1 MEKQDFLD
9 KLRLALGGKVTP
21 EVMTD
26 TMNYYEEYIN
36 TELRLG
42 KSPDEVMETLGDPRL
57 IARTIVE
64 TKGRRYGDVSAL
76 SDEDGENGE
85 GHELR
90 VRLVRIPGWVWLIVF
105 FIVIWLIVSFI
116 FRVLIKFA
124 PILLVIAL
132 ATFIYKRL
140 RGGI

>member
-9 KLRLALGGKVTP
+9 KLRLALAGKVTP

-42 KSPDEVMETLGDPRL
+42 KSPDDVMETLGDPRL

-64 TKGRRYGDVSAL
+64 TKGGRYGDVSAL
-76 SDEDGENGE
+76 SGEDGENGE

-90 VRLVRIPGWVWLIVF
+90 VRLVKIPGWVWLIVF
-105 FIVIWLIVSFI
+105 FVVIWLIVSII
-116 FRVLIKFA
+116 FRVLIKLA

-140 RGGI
+140 RGDA

>member
-1 MEKQDFLD
+1 MEKQEFLD
-9 KLRLALGGKVTP
+9 NLRLALRGRVTP

-42 KSPDEVMETLGDPRL
+42 KHPDEVMEALGDPRL

-64 TKGRRYGDVSAL
+64 TKGGRIGDDSVS
-76 SDEDGENGE
+76 SGEDGEYG
-85 GHELR
+85 GGRELR
-90 VRLVRIPGWVWLIVF
+90 GRLVRIPGWVWLIVF
-105 FIVIWLIVSFI
+105 FIMVWLIVSII

-124 PILLVIAL
+124 PILLVIAIVL
-132 ATFIYKRL
+132 FFYR
-140 RGGI
+140 RFGGDE

>member
-1 MEKQDFLD
+1 MEKQEFLD

-26 TMNYYEEYIN
+26 AMNYYEEYIN

-42 KSPDEVMETLGDPRL
+42 KSPAEVMEELGDPRL

-64 TKGRRYGDVSAL
+64 TKGGRNGSGNTL
-76 SDEDGENGE
+76 SGENEEYGG

-90 VRLVRIPGWVWLIVF
+90 GRMIRISGWVWLIVF
-105 FIVIWLIVSFI
+105 FIVIWLIVSII
-116 FRVLIKFA
+116 FRVLIKLA
-124 PILLVIAL
+124 PILLVL
-132 ATFIYKRL
+132 SLVLFLYKRF
-140 RGGI
+140 GGDI

>member
-140 RGGI
+140 RGDI

>member
-9 KLRLALGGKVTP
+9 KLRLALAGKVTP

-42 KSPDEVMETLGDPRL
+42 KSPADVMETLGDPRL

-64 TKGRRYGDVSAL
+64 TKGGRNGDGSAL
-76 SDEDGENGE
+76 SGEDEEYGRN
-85 GHELR
+85 HELR

-105 FIVIWLIVSFI
+105 FVVIWLIVSII
-116 FRVLIKFA
+116 FRVLIKLA

-132 ATFIYKRL
+132 ATFFYRRL
-140 RGGI
+140 RGDA

>member
-1 MEKQDFLD
+1 MEKQEFLD
-9 KLRLALGGKVTP
+9 KLRLALGGRVTP

-42 KSPDEVMETLGDPRL
+42 KHPDEVMEALGDPRL
-57 IARTIVE
+57 IARTIAE
-64 TKGRRYGDVSAL
+64 TNGGQSSDGRASSG
-76 SDEDGENGE
+76 EDGEYGG

-90 VRLVRIPGWVWLIVF
+90 ARLFRIPGWVWLIVF
-105 FIVIWLIVSFI
+105 FIVIWLIVSI
-116 FRVLIKFA
+116 VFRVLIKLA

-132 ATFIYKRL
+132 VIFLYR
-140 RGGI
+140 RFGGDA

>member
-1 MEKQDFLD
+1 MEKQEFLD
-9 KLRLALGGKVTP
+9 KLRLALGGKVSP

-42 KSPDEVMETLGDPRL
+42 KSPDEVMEALGDPRL

-64 TKGRRYGDVSAL
+64 TKGGRNGDGSA
-76 SDEDGENGE
+76 SSGEDGEYGG

-90 VRLVRIPGWVWLIVF
+90 GHLVRIPGWVWLIVF
-105 FIVIWLIVSFI
+105 FTVTWLIVSII
-116 FRVLIKFA
+116 FRVLIKLA
-124 PILLVIAL
+124 PILLVVSLVIFL
-132 ATFIYKRL
+132 YRRF
-140 RGGI
+140 GGDV